1 LFILIN
7 PGPIRCPVQ
16 VVPNVLSF
24 DLDDPGASDLVHIDP
39 LIKVWVDGTVFP
51 GQAGDVGC
59 DVDGA
64 SVGARSVGREGDE
77 GDAVGRGEKVVA
89 VGCRDIRFTISYV
102 AIKYRITISDSLQ

>member
-1 LFILIN
+1 LFILIDS
-7 PGPIRCPVQ
+7 GPIRSPIQ
-16 VVPNVLSF
+16 VIPDVLSF
-24 DLDDPGASDLVHIDP
+24 DLDDPGASDLVHVDP
-39 LIKVWVDGTVFP
+39 LIKSRVDSTVFS
-51 GQAGDVGC
+51 GQAGDVRS

-64 SVGARSVGREGDE
+64 TVGARRVGGEGDE